1 MRISN
6 VISDF
11 LQEASKTKGHRVRRT
26 QKRAAA
32 SGSRLHIF
40 RGLLFSLVAVSAW
53 VLINVH
59 NLQEFIVTYNARE
72 DERQQIDVL
81 KQKIKQL
88 KRQQQS
94 LAYNGI
100 ETEKQV
106 RERMN
111 LHLPGEQVLFLKQE
125 EDPTAAQATDSQAKT
140 ASATAKSAAQLS
152 PAGSAAEEL
161 IKKSAEL
168 LPGSKP
174 TLREKSAV
182 VNKSE
187 NVQ

>member
-1 MRISN
+1 M
-6 VISDF
+6 
-11 LQEASKTKGHRVRRT
+11 RRT

-40 RGLLFSLVAVSAW
+40 RALLFSLVAVSAW
-53 VLINVH
+53 LLINVQ

-72 DERQQIDVL
+72 LEREQIDVL

-88 KRQQQS
+88 KRRQQS

-100 ETEKQV
+100 ETEKQM

-125 EDPTAAQATDSQAKT
+125 EDPKAAQGTLPQANAASDPGKK
-140 ASATAKSAAQLS
+140 AADASAPGSATAEFLN
-152 PAGSAAEEL
+152 
-161 IKKSAEL
+161 KSAEL

-174 TLREKSAV
+174 SLREKSAV